1 MVFLRDFEARQAWID
16 EHKTGCLDIH
26 NEEPGDSN
34 DDTQYVTYV
43 GAFTTQEHQNLVRD
57 LRLKVESTSMHQ
69 FWSKWLAFINMN
81 TKERRTWWLEWSR
94 RLTIARITRFVRLRC
109 CNAHHEELRRTIFL
123 LTSADS
129 AFHPNYCI
137 RVTDVLE
144 REMRLAYNTDSGSF
158 SKKRK
163 VGKHGHSSYLVAKTS
178 IDAFYQQRPVS
189 KPVVHQ

>member
-1 MVFLRDFEARQAWID
+1 MMVGR
-16 EHKTGCLDIH
+16 
-26 NEEPGDSN
+26 
-34 DDTQYVTYV
+34 
-43 GAFTTQEHQNLVRD
+43 
-57 LRLKVESTSMHQ
+57 M
-69 FWSKWLAFINMN
+69 
-81 TKERRTWWLEWSR
+81 
-94 RLTIARITRFVRLRC
+94 LTITRITRFVRLRC
-109 CNAHHEELRRTIFL
+109 CNAHHEELRRTIFM

>member
-1 MVFLRDFEARQAWID
+1 M
-16 EHKTGCLDIH
+16 
-26 NEEPGDSN
+26 
-34 DDTQYVTYV
+34 
-43 GAFTTQEHQNLVRD
+43 
-57 LRLKVESTSMHQ
+57 
-69 FWSKWLAFINMN
+69 
-81 TKERRTWWLEWSR
+81 KERRTWWLEWSR
-94 RLTIARITRFVRLRC
+94 RLTITRITRFVRLRC
-109 CNAHHEELRRTIFL
+109 CNAHHEELRRTIFM

-178 IDAFYQQRPVS
+178 IDAFYQQFKASVKACCASINNICEVPCDQMNTLEGTQYKFLRTIAGKTWRDHRLKEESNSIHQFLS
-189 KPVVHQ
+189 KWLASINMNTKEQRTWWLEY

>member
-1 MVFLRDFEARQAWID
+1 M
-16 EHKTGCLDIH
+16 
-26 NEEPGDSN
+26 
-34 DDTQYVTYV
+34 
-43 GAFTTQEHQNLVRD
+43 
-57 LRLKVESTSMHQ
+57 
-69 FWSKWLAFINMN
+69 
-81 TKERRTWWLEWSR
+81 
-94 RLTIARITRFVRLRC
+94 
-109 CNAHHEELRRTIFL
+109 

-144 REMRLAYNTDSGSF
+144 HEMRLKLAYNTDSGSF
-158 SKKRK
+158 SKIRK

>member
-1 MVFLRDFEARQAWID
+1 MMVGMVKKVNYSEDNSVCSIEVLQCPPRGAT
-16 EHKTGCLDIH
+16 KT
-26 NEEPGDSN
+26 
-34 DDTQYVTYV
+34 V
-43 GAFTTQEHQNLVRD
+43 F
-57 LRLKVESTSMHQ
+57 M
-69 FWSKWLAFINMN
+69 
-81 TKERRTWWLEWSR
+81 
-94 RLTIARITRFVRLRC
+94 
-109 CNAHHEELRRTIFL
+109 

-158 SKKRK
+158 SKIRK